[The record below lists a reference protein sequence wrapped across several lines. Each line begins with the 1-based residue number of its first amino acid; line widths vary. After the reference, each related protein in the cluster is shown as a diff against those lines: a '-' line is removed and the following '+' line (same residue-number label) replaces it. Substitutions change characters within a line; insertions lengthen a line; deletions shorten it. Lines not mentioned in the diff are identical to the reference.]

1 MARSSLTVN
10 DRKWQEL
17 KRRLPG
23 VDKMAVTVGVQS
35 DAGASQDGTPIAA
48 YAAYNE
54 FGTRGRTP
62 RRGGWGGPIPARPFL
77 GSTVDEERNKWGR
90 AADVA
95 ISEALTGRRTFEDG
109 LGILG
114 TMAQQDVQ
122 QTIVT
127 LSSPPNSAT
136 TVDLKGSSNPLIDTG
151 AMRQAIRYKVVTS

>member
-1 MARSSLTVN
+1 MARSSLTIN

-23 VDKMAVTVGVQS
+23 IAKTAVTVGVQS
-35 DAGASQDGTPIAA
+35 DAGADQDGTPIAA

-54 FGTRGRTP
+54 FGTRG
-62 RRGGWGGPIPARPFL
+62 GGWGGPIPARPFL
-77 GSTVDEERNKWGR
+77 GSTVDDGRDKWGR

-95 ISEALTGRRTFEDG
+95 ISQALTGRGTFENG

-122 QTIVT
+122 QKITT
-127 LSSPPNSAT
+127 LSDPPNSEV
-136 TVDLKGSSNPLIDTG
+136 TVELKGSSNPLIDTG

>member
-1 MARSSLTVN
+1 MARSSLTIN

-23 VDKMAVTVGVQS
+23 ISKTAVTVGVQS
-35 DAGASQDGTPIAA
+35 DAGADQDGTPLAA
-48 YAAYNE
+48 RAAYNE
-54 FGTRGRTP
+54 FGTRGGASG
-62 RRGGWGGPIPARPFL
+62 GGWGGPVPARPFL
-77 GSTVDEERNKWGR
+77 GSTVDDERAKWGR

-95 ISEALTGRRTFEDG
+95 ISQALAGARTFEDG

-122 QTIVT
+122 QKIVT

-151 AMRQAIRYKVVTS
+151 AMRKAIRYKVVTS

>member
-1 MARSSLTVN
+1 MARSSLTIN

-23 VDKMAVTVGVQS
+23 VAKTAVTVGVQS
-35 DAGASQDGTPIAA
+35 DAGADQDGTPIAA

-54 FGTRGRTP
+54 FGTRG
-62 RRGGWGGPIPARPFL
+62 GGWGGPIPARPFL
-77 GSTVDEERNKWGR
+77 GSTVDEDRDKWGR

-95 ISEALTGRRTFEDG
+95 ISQALTGQRTFEDG

-122 QTIVT
+122 QKITT
-127 LSSPPNSAT
+127 LSDPPNSEV
-136 TVDLKGSSNPLIDTG
+136 TVELKGSSNPLIDSN

>member
-1 MARSSLTVN
+1 MARSSLTIN

-23 VDKMAVTVGVQS
+23 IAKTAVTVGVQS
-35 DAGASQDGTPIAA
+35 DAGADQGGTPIAA

-54 FGTRGRTP
+54 FGTRG
-62 RRGGWGGPIPARPFL
+62 GGWGGPIPARPFL
-77 GSTVDEERNKWGR
+77 GSTVDEDRDKWGR

-95 ISEALTGRRTFEDG
+95 ISQALTGQRTFEDG

>member
-1 MARSSLTVN
+1 MARSSLTIN

-17 KRRLPG
+17 KRRLPR
-23 VDKMAVTVGVQS
+23 VAKTAVTVGVQS
-35 DAGASQDGTPIAA
+35 DAGAGQDGTPLAA
-48 YAAYNE
+48 RAAYNE
-54 FGTRGRTP
+54 FGTRG
-62 RRGGWGGPIPARPFL
+62 GGWGGPIPARPFL

-95 ISEALTGRRTFEDG
+95 ISQALTGRRTFEDG

-122 QTIVT
+122 QKITT
-127 LSSPPNSAT
+127 LSDPPNSEV